1 MEPKDLLTDEILKQF
16 KTGKQLNDFLMQV
29 QKRGIEKMLEGELDD
44 HLGYEKHEKAIAH
57 NSRNGYGTKKVRTSL
72 GKSEYHRR

>member
-16 KTGKQLNDFLMQV
+16 KTGKQLNDFLIEV

-44 HLGYEKHEKAIAH
+44 HLGYEKHEKSIAE
-57 NSRNGYGTKKVRTSL
+57 NSRNGYGTKKVN
-72 GKSEYHRR
+72 KSGRV